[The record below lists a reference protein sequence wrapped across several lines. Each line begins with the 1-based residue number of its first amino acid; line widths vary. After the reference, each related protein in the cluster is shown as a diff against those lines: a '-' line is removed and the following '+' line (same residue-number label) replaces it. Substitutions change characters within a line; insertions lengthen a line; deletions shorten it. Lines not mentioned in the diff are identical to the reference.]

1 EELVKTHKNV
11 GTVFQS
17 YLYRAEA
24 DMDRFKDVR
33 LRIVKGTYKESEIVA
48 YQSDKMI
55 DENLIHLVKKRL
67 KGKTFTSITTHDHK
81 LINEIK
87 QCMREVAIDKDLF
100 EFQMLYGFRTE
111 MHDGLANE
119 GYHFCTYIPFGDEWY
134 GYFMRRLAERPQTIN
149 LVLKDKLYAENNQ

>member
-1 EELVKTHKNV
+1 YDQTLDIVEELAKTHKNV

-33 LRIVKGTYKESEIVA
+33 LRIVKGAYKESDIVA

-55 DENLIHLVKKRL
+55 DENFIHLVKKRL
-67 KGKTFTSITTHDHK
+67 KGNKFNSIATHDHK

-87 QCMREVAIDKDLF
+87 QYIKEENNDKDIV
-100 EFQMLYGFRTE
+100 EYQVIYG
-111 MHDGLANE
+111 
-119 GYHFCTYIPFGDEWY
+119 
-134 GYFMRRLAERPQTIN
+134 
-149 LVLKDKLYAENNQ
+149 